1 MKHFINNF
9 HLCQALGLAIVFIGS
24 TQLARSEIVGHWTF
38 EEDEEL
44 TDLAGN
50 FPDLALKGDAELV
63 DGQLRVTGK
72 GVESTGWA
80 ATNTEEWDYSGPTIE
95 DHTLVVW
102 VTLEGLDNT
111 AKGGSA
117 LTLESLG
124 GDEFD
129 GIVFAQDN
137 LN

>member
-9 HLCQALGLAIVFIGS
+9 HLCQALGLAIVFIAS

-72 GVESTGWA
+72 GV
-80 ATNTEEWDYSGPTIE
+80 
-95 DHTLVVW
+95 
-102 VTLEGLDNT
+102 
-111 AKGGSA
+111 
-117 LTLESLG
+117 
-124 GDEFD
+124 
-129 GIVFAQDN
+129 
-137 LN
+137 